1 MTTNLRNSTVFPA
14 HIKLMTFAFDSFVGE
29 NSQKLEKGKIKL
41 MTGDSNL
48 LFQATSGLPGFQT
61 LNSSSQKGR
70 GRIPT
75 CLQAKITNYFVKTQP
90 VYLPHVKG
98 VNGNFYPIIPFAVSV
113 GKYQRSDLGIH
124 RDTNVPG
131 SAGCLVI
138 TLDDHWKLYEIE
150 MLKLANQGITQISLL
165 VS

>member
-1 MTTNLRNSTVFPA
+1 MATNLKNNTVSA
-14 HIKLMTFAFDSFVGE
+14 ADLKLMTFAFDNFVSE
-29 NSQKLEKGKIKL
+29 NSQRLEKGKIKL
-41 MTGDSNL
+41 MVGSSNL
-48 LFQATSGLPGFQT
+48 LFQATSGLPGFQN
-61 LNSSSQKGR
+61 LNSSSQKGK

-75 CLQAKITNYFVKTQP
+75 CLQAKIANYFVKTQP

-113 GKYQRSDLGIH
+113 GKYQRSDLGVH
-124 RDTNVPG
+124 KDTNVPG

-138 TLDDHWKLYEIE
+138 TLDDHWKLYELE
-150 MLKLANQGITQISLL
+150 MQKLANQGVTQIPLL

>member
-1 MTTNLRNSTVFPA
+1 MTTNLRNNIVSAA
-14 HIKLMTFAFDSFVGE
+14 HLKVMTFAFDNFVGE
-29 NSQKLEKGKIKL
+29 NSQGLEKGKIKL

-61 LNSSSQKGR
+61 LNSSSQKSK

-75 CLQAKITNYFVKTQP
+75 CSQAKITNYFVKTKP

-98 VNGNFYPIIPFAVSV
+98 VNGNFYPIVPFAVFV
-113 GKYQRSDLGIH
+113 GKYQRSDLGVH
-124 RDTNVPG
+124 KDTNVPG
-131 SAGCLVI
+131 SSGCLVI
-138 TLDDHWKLYEIE
+138 TLDDHWNLYEIE
-150 MLKLANQGITQISLL
+150 MLKLANQGITQISLI